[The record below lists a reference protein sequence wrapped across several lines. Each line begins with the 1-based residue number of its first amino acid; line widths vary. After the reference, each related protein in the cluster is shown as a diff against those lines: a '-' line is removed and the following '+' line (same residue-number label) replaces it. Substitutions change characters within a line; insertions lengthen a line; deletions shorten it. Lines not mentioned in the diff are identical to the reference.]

1 MLSRSTPYI
10 AVFTPQDI
18 TILLLGLCSQ
28 LFHMAQ
34 INAYLNFNGNCREAM
49 TFYKDCLGGD
59 LTLQTIE
66 GTPMEAECPT
76 AMKHHILHSSLTKG
90 ELLLMGSDIVG
101 PEGFIKGNTM
111 ALSINCSSED
121 EIEMFFTNLS
131 SGGQIIHPLARQ
143 FWGASFGVL
152 TDRFGIR
159 WMFNYDKR

>member
-1 MLSRSTPYI
+1 M
-10 AVFTPQDI
+10 V
-18 TILLLGLCSQ
+18 
-28 LFHMAQ
+28 Q

-59 LTLQTIE
+59 LMLQTIE

-90 ELLLMGSDIVG
+90 ELLLMGSDIIG